1 MFNQIYIIMK
11 KLLLFI
17 AVMFC
22 NICYAQLNMMGSE
35 LRENLESRSQYS
47 MDEIISKLI
56 IYNNDVSPASYW
68 GVNHKSWLELNE
80 YSGRR
85 VYVHHFESE
94 YSSATNNLLCINKAD
109 STVQF
114 KPLELNKTYTF
125 SGTIRFKDQAE
136 IHEEM
141 LNQMRYLPEGGQIPS
156 IWLDALKDVWPT
168 SDFVDKHI
176 IKTSHIGSRPAEQ
189 VSHNMFYLLSNDKN
203 ETYYI
208 PLVVPRHMYDREY
221 EKQTSINN
229 YKMFDI
235 AYYEQLSKLKGLDV
249 AIVTRGDIPYGV
261 KDEDFTYMVKD
272 YVTKKPVDLTKL
284 LTRHF
289 DLWNYNPSEGRKFE
303 YAKCID
309 VYTNVNNE
317 KQNIDVVGLFDY
329 NGFRFT
335 IQFVAIH
342 KEGNYE
348 SGKSYDMILTYH
360 TAPDGD
366 NIYII
371 PKNSLDYCADI
382 VKMNKE
388 QKEAERKRQ
397 EAEYAKHKAERRAK
411 LISKYGEKYG
421 NLIND
426 HKLEIGMTKEMCM
439 DVMMLPPS
447 DICTKIT
454 ASGKVSIWFYTYS
467 QLHFS
472 GDKLVKVITFSF

>member
-1 MFNQIYIIMK
+1 MK
-11 KLLLFI
+11 KFLLLLI
-17 AVMFC
+17 AAMFC
-22 NICYAQLNMMGSE
+22 NIGYAQLNMMGSE
-35 LRENLESRSQYS
+35 LKENLESRSQYS

-68 GVNHKSWLELNE
+68 GVNYKSWRELNE

-141 LNQMRYLPEGGQIPS
+141 LKQMRYLPEGGQIPS

-176 IKTSHIGSRPAEQ
+176 LKTSYAAEQ
-189 VSHNMFYLLSNDKN
+189 ASHNMFYLLSNDKN
-203 ETYYI
+203 EPYYI
-208 PLVVPRHMYDREY
+208 PHFRIN
-221 EKQTSINN
+221 KQTSIYD

-249 AIVTRGDIPYGV
+249 AIVTKGDIPYGT
-261 KDEDFTYMVKD
+261 KEEDFIYMVKD
-272 YVTKKPVDLTKL
+272 YVTQKPVDLTKL
-284 LTRHF
+284 LTRNF
-289 DLWNYNPSEGRKFE
+289 WGYDPSEGRKFE

-309 VYTNVNNE
+309 VYTNVNSE
-317 KQNIDVVGLFDY
+317 GQNIDVVGLFDY

-335 IQFVAIH
+335 IQFARVIS
-342 KEGNYE
+342 ERNFE
-348 SGKSYDMILTYH
+348 SGKSYDKFLTYLS
-360 TAPDGD
+360 APGGSD
-366 NIYII
+366 IYII
-371 PKNSLDYCADI
+371 PKNTFDDRDNI

-388 QKEAERKRQ
+388 QKEADRKRQ

-421 NLIND
+421 NLVND
-426 HKLEIGMTKEMCM
+426 HKLEIGMTKEMCKDAM
-439 DVMMLPPS
+439 IFPPS
-447 DICTKIT
+447 DICTKTT
-454 ASGKVSIWFYTYS
+454 AFGNVSIWFYTYS

-472 GDKLVKVITFSF
+472 GDKLVKVVTYSF

>member
-56 IYNNDVSPASYW
+56 IYNNDVSPVSYW

-94 YSSATNNLLCINKAD
+94 YSSATNNLLCVNRAD

-125 SGTIRFKDQAE
+125 NGTIRFKDQAE

-141 LNQMRYLPEGGQIPS
+141 LNQMRYLPEGGEIPS

-176 IKTSHIGSRPAEQ
+176 IKTSYIGGRPAEQ

-208 PLVVPRHMYDREY
+208 PYVVPREY
-221 EKQTSINN
+221 EKQPSIWD
-229 YKMFDI
+229 YKMFDV

-249 AIVTRGDIPYGV
+249 AIVTQGSIPYGV
-261 KDEDFTYMVKD
+261 KDEDFIYMVKD
-272 YVTKKPVDLTKL
+272 YVTQKPIDLTKL
-284 LTRHF
+284 LTRDF
-289 DLWNYNPSEGRKFE
+289 DLWHYNPSEGRKFE

-309 VYTNVNNE
+309 VYTNVNSE
-317 KQNIDVVGLFDY
+317 ERNIDVVGLFDY

-335 IQFVAIH
+335 IQFAAVQLD
-342 KEGNYE
+342 GNYQ
-348 SGKSYDMILTYH
+348 SGKSYDMYLTYH
-360 TAPDGD
+360 KAPGGSK
-366 NIYII
+366 IYII
-371 PKNSLDYCADI
+371 SKTSLDDCANI

-397 EAEYAKHKAERRAK
+397 EAEYAKYKAERRSE

-421 NLIND
+421 NLVND
-426 HKLEIGMTKEMCM
+426 HKLEIGMTKEMCKDAM
-439 DVMMLPPS
+439 IFPPS
-447 DICTKIT
+447 DICTKTT
-454 ASGKVSIWFYTYS
+454 AFGNVSIWFYTYS

-472 GDKLVKVITFSF
+472 GDKLVKVVTYSF

>member
-1 MFNQIYIIMK
+1 MK
-11 KLLLFI
+11 KFLLLLI
-17 AVMFC
+17 ATMFC
-22 NICYAQLNMMGSE
+22 NIGYAQLNMMGSE
-35 LRENLESRSQYS
+35 LKENLESRSQYS
-47 MDEIISKLI
+47 IDEIISKLI

-68 GVNHKSWLELNE
+68 GVNHKNWLELNE

-85 VYVHHFESE
+85 VYVHHFKSE

-249 AIVTRGDIPYGV
+249 AIVTKGDIPYGV

-335 IQFVAIH
+335 IQFAAVQS
-342 KEGNYE
+342 EGNYQ
-348 SGKSYDMILTYH
+348 SGKSYGMILTYH
-360 TAPDGD
+360 TAPGGN

-421 NLIND
+421 NLVND

>member
-1 MFNQIYIIMK
+1 MK
-11 KLLLFI
+11 KFLLLLI
-17 AVMFC
+17 AAMFC
-22 NICYAQLNMMGSE
+22 NIGYAQLNMMGSE
-35 LRENLESRSQYS
+35 LKENLESRSQYS

-68 GVNHKSWLELNE
+68 GVNHKSWRELNE

-85 VYVHHFESE
+85 VYVHHFIKSEE

-125 SGTIRFKDQAE
+125 SGIIRFKDQAE

-189 VSHNMFYLLSNDKN
+189 VNHNMFYLLSNDKN

-208 PLVVPRHMYDREY
+208 PFHMYDREN
-221 EKQTSINN
+221 EKQTSIYY

-249 AIVTRGDIPYGV
+249 AIVTKGDIPYGV
-261 KDEDFTYMVKD
+261 KDEDFIYMVKD
-272 YVTKKPVDLTKL
+272 YVTQKPVDLTKL
-284 LTRHF
+284 LTRYF

-309 VYTNVNNE
+309 VYTNVNSE
-317 KQNIDVVGLFDY
+317 EQNIDVVGLFDY

-335 IQFVAIH
+335 IQFAAVH
-342 KEGNYE
+342 SEGNYQ
-348 SGKSYDMILTYH
+348 SGKSYDMFLTYH
-360 TAPDGD
+360 EAPGG
-366 NIYII
+366 NKIYII
-371 PKNSLDYCADI
+371 SKTSLDDCANI

-397 EAEYAKHKAERRAK
+397 EAEYAKYKAERRSE

-421 NLIND
+421 NLVND
-426 HKLEIGMTKEMCM
+426 HKLEIGMTKEMCKDAM
-439 DVMMLPPS
+439 IFPPS